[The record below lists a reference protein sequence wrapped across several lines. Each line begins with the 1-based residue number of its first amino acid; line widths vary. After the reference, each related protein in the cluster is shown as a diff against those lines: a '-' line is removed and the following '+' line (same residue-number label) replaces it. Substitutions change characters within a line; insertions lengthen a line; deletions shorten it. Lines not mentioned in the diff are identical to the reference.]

1 MHVVCSQETVVAADC
16 RDDKGWVGGGGD
28 DLGGGIVGG
37 GGGLGGVGGGGFGCL
52 IRKLTTSYLACS
64 THVPVV
70 HLCKNMT

>member
-1 MHVVCSQETVVAADC
+1 M
-16 RDDKGWVGGGGD
+16 GGGGGGGD
-28 DLGGGIVGG
+28 DLEEGLW
-37 GGGLGGVGGGGFGCL
+37 GGLGGRGGFGCV